1 MKNVILI
8 ALVSVYVWNLLQI
21 HYGVYESYD
30 DLVNV
35 IPKTTRLDRFEDI
48 QNVLYINLDERPD
61 RREKTEQEFSRIGLK
76 AQRVQAIKKKRGQL
90 GCTLSHIKCL
100 EMAKANNWD
109 HVMICEDDILF
120 AKDAQFVRERI
131 NTFLSRHKDWDIIVL
146 GILPTDGVYL
156 DDSAAWIKRAWCT
169 TCYIVRKEYYDVL
182 LHNFKTSAERLC
194 RKVIGNEID
203 HIWKSLQRRD
213 KWMTILPIIVTQVP
227 GKSDIDVNDFH
238 DNQKR
243 MYNTL
248 KNIQGYPESERV
260 KSANLFY

>member
-1 MKNVILI
+1 M
-8 ALVSVYVWNLLQI
+8 
-21 HYGVYESYD
+21 
-30 DLVNV
+30 VNV

-61 RREKTEQEFSRIGLK
+61 RKEKTEQEFSRIGLK
-76 AQRVQAIKKKRGQL
+76 AQRVPAIKKKRGQL

-146 GILPTDGVYL
+146 GILIGNGIYI
-156 DDSAAWIKRAWCT
+156 DDSAAWIKKSWCT

-182 LHNFKTSAERLC
+182 LYNFKTSTERLQSYII
-194 RKVIGNEID
+194 IGNEID
-203 HIWKSLQRRD
+203 QIWNSLQRRD

-227 GKSDIDVNDFH
+227 SKSNINESNDFL
-238 DNQKR
+238 DNQKW